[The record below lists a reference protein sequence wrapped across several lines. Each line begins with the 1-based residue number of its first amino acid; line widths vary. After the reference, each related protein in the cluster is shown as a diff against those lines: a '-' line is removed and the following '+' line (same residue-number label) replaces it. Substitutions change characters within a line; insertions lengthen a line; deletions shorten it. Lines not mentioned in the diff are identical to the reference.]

1 MTRFSHLPHLDG
13 LLDLACRDGVDI
25 RPTLLRVVTDLY
37 VQKPFHTAEEETQY
51 IELANGLVDGV
62 DPATQ
67 QIVAAT
73 LRAYPA
79 APEAVLC
86 KLTGEASAPVKAPA
100 APATPAAP
108 GARDELV
115 ELFFSASRDE
125 RRLIL
130 ANLMSIGTARTAASA
145 PADTLARL
153 ETAALQRDA
162 AGFSRTLAAA
172 LGVAPALAERITHD
186 GSGEPLVVAARALGM
201 TAAMLQR
208 VLLFLNPAIGQ
219 SVQRVYDL
227 AQLFDEMTPEAAAQM
242 AAIWRAP
249 LARRKPKHEPVHWD
263 DERRSARSFG
273 NSARRARNDR
283 AVPPARKSE
292 RSR

>member
-37 VQKPFHTAEEETQY
+37 VQKPSHTAEEEAQY

-79 APEAVLC
+79 APAAVLC
-86 KLTGEASAPVKAPA
+86 KLTGEAPAPVKTA
-100 APATPAAP
+100 ATPAAP

-130 ANLMSIGTARTAASA
+130 ANLVSIGTARTAASA

-162 AGFSRTLAAA
+162 ADFSRTLAAA

-186 GSGEPLVVAARALGM
+186 ASGEPLVVAARALGM

-208 VLLFLNPAIGQ
+208 VLLFLDPAIGQ

-263 DERRSARSFG
+263 DERRLARSFG